1 MKTIK
6 KAIMIVVSHKDWNWP
21 KSILMATDAEEG
33 RLISET
39 AKEAFEKYKA
49 TQENKDITLLS
60 YTYHGDVEIFE

>member
-1 MKTIK
+1 MKK
-6 KAIMIVVSHKDWNWP
+6 VERAMMIVVSHKDWNWP

-33 RLISET
+33 KLISET

-60 YTYHGDVEIFE
+60 YTYHGDVEILE